1 MAVVKALEWVPVE
14 SRAVKAVGYRAD
26 AQQLYIQFHSGEMYR
41 YFEFPLQK
49 YEDFLAADSKG
60 GYFSQ
65 HIRNRFRYERIRR
78 KHQVSSA
85 KLPIV
90 RAYTR

>member
-1 MAVVKALEWVPVE
+1 MAVVEALEWVPVD
-14 SRAVKAVGYRAD
+14 SSVVKAAGYRAD
-26 AQQLYIQFHSGEMYR
+26 ARQLYVQFHSGEIYR
-41 YFEFPLQK
+41 YFEFPLPS

-60 GYFSQ
+60 RYFSQ
-65 HIRNRFRYERIRR
+65 QIRNRYRYEWVRR

-85 KLPIV
+85 KPPTV